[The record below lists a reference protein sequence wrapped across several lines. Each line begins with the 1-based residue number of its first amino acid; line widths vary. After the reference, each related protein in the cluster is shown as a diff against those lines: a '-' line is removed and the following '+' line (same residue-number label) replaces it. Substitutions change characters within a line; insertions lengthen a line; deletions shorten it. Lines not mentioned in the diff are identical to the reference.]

1 MLVYT
6 HIFPLSV
13 RLEGLEAII
22 AVAASTNTKSHI
34 WLMILFTCERV
45 LGSLKRW
52 QIRELE
58 QGIYKYARWM
68 WNAFYFLKI
77 DTNRLREIKTCQRIP
92 RATWKSLQFDTA
104 YNWKSLQF
112 EQQKSLQSLQFEQ
125 WNKVV
130 LEYNPKYKMNTHE
143 CTVFYINDWISN

>member
-52 QIRELE
+52 QIRKLE

-68 WNAFYFLKI
+68 WNTFYCLKI
-77 DTNRLREIKTCQRIP
+77 DTNTRTDWERLRHVKGSQEPHER
-92 RATWKSLQFDTA
+92 A
-104 YNWKSLQF
+104 YNLTKLTTGKVYNLNNKKAYKAYNLSN
-112 EQQKSLQSLQFEQ
+112 EI
-125 WNKVV
+125 NKVE
-130 LEYNPKYKMNTHE
+130 LDYIPNYK
-143 CTVFYINDWISN
+143 FP